1 MNQRRVAW
9 AIARKDMKSIT
20 SNIQVW
26 LPMIIIPVILGI
38 LLPGGMVAMARFV
51 DLASYIQGK
60 GDFILQLIEKMK
72 GSSLYEEL
80 NAFPSFNQKIV
91 YLVANDLYISFFL
104 MIPVMVSSVVSA
116 NSFVGEKERKTI
128 ESLLM
133 APITIRTIFL
143 GKILSAFVPTML
155 ITLGT
160 AFFYGIVVDLL
171 AFPLFGRI
179 IFPTLNWIILLFWMI
194 PVLSLS
200 VIFLNVIV
208 SARVK
213 TFQEAYQLGGVVVLP
228 LLLLLAAQLAGLLY
242 FNSGLLF
249 LFGGILLVIN
259 IWLLQVISKWNDR
272 VVLMERQL

>member
-1 MNQRRVAW
+1 MA
-9 AIARKDMKSIT
+9 A
-20 SNIQVW
+20 
-26 LPMIIIPVILGI
+26 
-38 LLPGGMVAMARFV
+38 ARFV
-51 DLASYIQGK
+51 DFSSYIQGK
-60 GDFILQLIEKMK
+60 GNFILQLIEKMK

-91 YLVANDLYISFFL
+91 YLVANDLYLSFFL

-133 APITIRTIFL
+133 APIPIRTIFL
-143 GKILSAFVPTML
+143 GKILSAFVPTIL

-194 PVLSLS
+194 PILSLS

-228 LLLLLAAQLAGLLY
+228 LLLMLAAQLAGLLY
-242 FNSGLLF
+242 FNSSLLF
-249 LFGGILLVIN
+249 LLGGILLVIN
-259 IWLLQVISKWNDR
+259 IWLLQVISKWNER

>member
-1 MNQRRVAW
+1 
-9 AIARKDMKSIT
+9 
-20 SNIQVW
+20 
-26 LPMIIIPVILGI
+26 
-38 LLPGGMVAMARFV
+38 
-51 DLASYIQGK
+51 
-60 GDFILQLIEKMK
+60 
-72 GSSLYEEL
+72 
-80 NAFPSFNQKIV
+80 
-91 YLVANDLYISFFL
+91 
-104 MIPVMVSSVVSA
+104 
-116 NSFVGEKERKTI
+116 
-128 ESLLM
+128 M
-133 APITIRTIFL
+133 APIPIRTIFL

-194 PVLSLS
+194 PILSLS

-228 LLLLLAAQLAGLLY
+228 LLLMLAAQLAGLLY
-242 FNSGLLF
+242 FNSSLLF
-249 LFGGILLVIN
+249 LLGGILLVIN
-259 IWLLQVISKWNDR
+259 IWLLQVISKWNER